1 MEFMKS
7 KLDRLVQQWAC
18 KQRSYIS
25 GKPAEC
31 GHHYF
36 SRRHEIIRYNLD
48 NIIPLTIEEHNKV
61 HTGEIKIV
69 IPEILEGIL
78 VKLKQKGI
86 KDFLLENNMTIEDFY
101 QKEEKKLRAAINV
114 NYESFNPE
122 KYFNI

>member
-1 MEFMKS
+1 MDMKY
-7 KLDRLVQQWAC
+7 KLDGLVQQWAS
-18 KQRSYIS
+18 KQHSIIS

-61 HTGEIKIV
+61 HSGEIKIN
-69 IPEILEGIL
+69 IPEILEEIL
-78 VKLKQKGI
+78 FKLKEQGLKNY
-86 KDFLLENNMTIEDFY
+86 LLENRLTLDDFY
-101 QKEEKKLRAAINV
+101 KREEKRLKAAINV
-114 NYESFNPE
+114 NYETFNPE